1 MPLGHSAARSGTA
14 EADMTRM
21 DGAPAGAGQGVGRQD
36 AATSRLHIFVNRRKF
51 DESDGVQP
59 TMTGRQIAA
68 LVEVPADIA
77 VVRRETGAEREEV
90 GVDQAVSV
98 KNGDHFLATRK
109 TVEGGHGGDC
119 VR

>member
-1 MPLGHSAARSGTA
+1 
-14 EADMTRM
+14 MTTK
-21 DGAPAGAGQGVGRQD
+21 GGVPAGAEQGAGHDED
-36 AATSRLHIFVNRRKF
+36 AATTRLHIFVNRRKF

-77 VVRRETGAEREEV
+77 VVRRETGADREEI
-90 GVDQAVSV
+90 GVDQRVQV

-109 TVEGGHGGDC
+109 TVEGGHEEDASARGARRRRY
-119 VR
+119 VS